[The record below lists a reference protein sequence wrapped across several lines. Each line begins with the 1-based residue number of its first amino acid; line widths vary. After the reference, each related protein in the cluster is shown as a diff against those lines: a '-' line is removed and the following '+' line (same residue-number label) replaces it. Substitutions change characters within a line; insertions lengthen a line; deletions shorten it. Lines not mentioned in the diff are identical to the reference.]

1 MAFYHRAMAY
11 IALKEFDKA
20 LTDIEQVI
28 LLKPYWRKVRDVFFF
43 LKKIK
48 LKKLFL
54 EFFSGLLLS

>member
-11 IALKEFDKA
+11 IALKQFDKA

-28 LLKPYWRKVRDVFFF
+28 LLKPYWRKVRDIFF

-48 LKKLFL
+48 LKKLF
-54 EFFSGLLLS
+54 